1 MFLLSLRWLTSME
14 TILDT
19 PSRILFGAGSRF
31 RLSEELH
38 RIRVSRVLLVT
49 DGHLR
54 DKGAI
59 HSFEERLND
68 TAIDVTVFS
77 DVQPDP
83 TDQNVAAGLVIL
95 QKCNAQAVVAIGGGS
110 VIDAAKVIAVAVA
123 NPEPIATFQ
132 GYHKIT
138 NSGLPL
144 IVIPTTAGTGSEA
157 TKAAV
162 ITDTQRMVKMM
173 MLDAKL
179 MPRISIVDYE
189 LSMTMPADLTAHVGV
204 DTLVHGIEA
213 YVSKRSNGMT
223 DPLAISCVQLT
234 ARHLLTAYQQP
245 ENRPAREA
253 MALAAC
259 QGGMAFSNSSVC
271 LVHGM
276 SRPIG
281 AIFHLPHGL
290 SNALLLA
297 AVTRFSLPGA
307 PERYANISRQMGC
320 CDGRVSAERAGELLV
335 EGLENLNAQLGIPK
349 LRSVLK
355 VGRSQFESHLRK
367 MADDALASGSPQN
380 NPIVPTPDQIA
391 ELYAQAW

>member
-1 MFLLSLRWLTSME
+1 
-14 TILDT
+14 
-19 PSRILFGAGSRF
+19 
-31 RLSEELH
+31 
-38 RIRVSRVLLVT
+38 LVT
-49 DGHLR
+49 DEHLR
-54 DKGAI
+54 DKGI
-59 HSFEERLND
+59 IRSFEEHLKD
-68 TAIDVTVFS
+68 AAIDVTVFS

-83 TDQNVAAGLVIL
+83 TDQNVETGLATL
-95 QKCNAQAVVAIGGGS
+95 QNCNAQAVVAIGGGS

-123 NPEPIATFQ
+123 NPEPLAAFQ
-132 GYHKIT
+132 GYHKIM

-189 LSMTMPADLTAHVGV
+189 LSMTMPAALTAHVGV

-223 DPLAISCVQLT
+223 DPLAISCIQLT
-234 ARHLLTAYQQP
+234 ARHLLTAYREP
-245 ENRPAREA
+245 ENRQAREA

-281 AIFHLPHGL
+281 AIFHLPHGF
-290 SNALLLA
+290 SNAVLLA

-307 PERYANISRQMGC
+307 PERYAHISRQMGC
-320 CDGRVSAERAGELLV
+320 CDGRVSDERAGELLV

-349 LRSVLK
+349 LRSALK
-355 VGRSQFESHLRK
+355 VDQSQFESHLRK

-380 NPIVPTPDQIA
+380 NPVVPTPDQIA
-391 ELYAQAW
+391 ELYARAW

>member
-1 MFLLSLRWLTSME
+1 ME
-14 TILDT
+14 TIFDT

-31 RLSEELH
+31 RLTGELH
-38 RIRVSRVLLVT
+38 RIPASRVLLVT
-49 DGHLR
+49 DQYLR
-54 DKGAI
+54 DKGI
-59 HSFEERLND
+59 IQSFEERLTD
-68 TAIDVTVFS
+68 EAINVTIFS

-83 TDQNVAAGLVIL
+83 TDQNVAAGLATL
-95 QKCNAQAVVAIGGGS
+95 QNCNAQAIVAIGGGS
-110 VIDAAKVIAVAVA
+110 VIDAAKVMAVAVA
-123 NPEPIATFQ
+123 NAEPLTAFQ
-132 GYHKIT
+132 GYHKIR

-173 MLDAKL
+173 MLDANL

-189 LSMTMPADLTAHVGV
+189 LSMTMPPALTAYVGV

-213 YVSKRSNGMT
+213 YVSKRANAMT
-223 DPLAISCVQLT
+223 DPLAMSCVQHT

-245 ENRPAREA
+245 ENRQAREA

-281 AIFHLPHGL
+281 AIFHLAHGL
-290 SNALLLA
+290 SNATLLT

-307 PERYANISRQMGC
+307 PERYAHLSRQMGF
-320 CDGRVSAERAGELLV
+320 CDAQASDQHAGQLLV
-335 EGLENLNAQLGIPK
+335 EGLENLNAQLNIPK
-349 LRSVLK
+349 LRTVLK
-355 VGRSQFESHLRK
+355 VDRSQFELHLRK

-380 NPIVPTPDQIA
+380 NPVVPTPDQIV